1 MARALVILILIGPV
15 IAGLI
20 GVILPAFGYFPAAGA
35 DQFSLEPIQALFA
48 WNGIGPA
55 VRLSVTTGLLATA
68 LSCLIALGF
77 TASMMASPWW
87 RRVQSFLG
95 PLLAVPHAAA
105 AFGLV
110 FLIAP
115 SGWLAR
121 VLAPFLRWD
130 RPPDLLIVNDP
141 LGLAL
146 VLGLVIKEVP
156 FLLLMIIAALPQV
169 DAPSRLKAS
178 ASLGYGPIAGWT
190 FALLPAVYNQIRLPI
205 YLVLAFSMSVVDVA
219 LILGPTTPNT
229 LAVQVL
235 KWMNDPDITLRGQA
249 AAGALLQLLLIGAMI
264 GVFRMLERTLGA
276 LGRWLI
282 AGGWR
287 LSGLERLKPIFTGF
301 SAVVFST
308 LIVGFCGLLM
318 WSIAGFWT
326 FPDIVPDSLSLS
338 NWVRHSNGLTD
349 RLSETAII
357 GVTVAGVSLMLAIL
371 YLESTRTLPSWA
383 IFLPLIIPQVAFLPG
398 VQILLLNLGLRGGL
412 AVVIAAHLVFVLPYV
427 ILTLGGSYRAWNRD
441 YAHAAHALGATPS
454 RVFWRLR
461 LPMLIGPLLTA
472 LAVGLA
478 VSVGQ
483 YLPTLLVGGGR
494 VSTLTTEA
502 VALASGGDRR
512 AIAVFSVL
520 QLMAALVP
528 FVIALVLPMIL
539 WRNRRGMSHG

>member
-20 GVILPAFGYFPAAGA
+20 GVILPALGYFPAAGA
-35 DQFSLEPIQALFA
+35 NQFSLEPIRALFA
-48 WNGIGPA
+48 WNGLASAI
-55 VRLSVTTGLLATA
+55 RLSITTGLFATA

-87 RRVQSFLG
+87 RRVQSILG

-105 AFGLV
+105 AFGMV

-115 SGWLAR
+115 SGWIAR
-121 VLAPFLRWD
+121 ALAPVMGWD

-141 LGLAL
+141 WGVAL

-156 FLLLMIIAALPQV
+156 FLLLMIIAALPQA
-169 DAPSRLKAS
+169 DAPSRLKVS
-178 ASLGYGPIAGWT
+178 ASLGYGPIAGWIL
-190 FALLPAVYNQIRLPI
+190 AVLPAVYKQIRLPI

-235 KWMNDPDITLRGQA
+235 KWMNDPDISLRGQA
-249 AAGALLQLLLIGAMI
+249 AAGAILQFGLIFVAILIMR
-264 GVFRMLERTLGA
+264 VFERLMGG

-282 AGGWR
+282 LGRRR
-287 LSGLERLKPIFTGF
+287 LALLEPFRVLFRCLGTTVFLTLFVGL
-301 SAVVFST
+301 
-308 LIVGFCGLLM
+308 CGLLM
-318 WSIAGFWT
+318 WSVAGFWA
-326 FPDIVPDSLSLS
+326 FPDLMPNSISLS
-338 NWVRHSNGLTD
+338 NWARHSDGLLD
-349 RLSETAII
+349 RLGQTAII
-357 GVTVAGVSLMLAIL
+357 GFSAATIGLVVAVL
-371 YLESTRTLPSWA
+371 YLESTRTLPNWT

-398 VQILLLNLGLRGGL
+398 VQILLLNIGLKGGL
-412 AVVIAAHLVFVLPYV
+412 AIVIAAHMVFVLPYV

-441 YAHAAHALGATPS
+441 FARVGHALGASPS
-454 RVFWRLR
+454 RVFWHIR
-461 LPMLIGPLLTA
+461 LPMLLAPLVSA
-472 LAVGLA
+472 FAVGFA

-483 YLPTLLVGGGR
+483 YLPTLLIGGGR
-494 VSTLTTEA
+494 ISTLTTEA

-520 QLMAALVP
+520 QLLAALVP
-528 FVIALVLPMIL
+528 FVIALGLPMIL